1 MASAH
6 SASHPSAPHP
16 VWTWPA
22 RLFVASLLVL
32 AFGLML
38 QPLGDP
44 DVYIHLRD
52 GRYWVEKDLRP
63 GPEPFAYTVPDK
75 QIEKVEVLFRI
86 GIYLAYRLGGYSLL
100 IILKALAMT
109 TALWLL
115 GWLIYRRWPNL
126 GVAALL
132 LAAAVVAPMTR
143 IMPERPY
150 VVTYLLLPWV
160 MLAMEQFR
168 SQDSPSSRLALWLL
182 PLAVIPWANLH
193 PGFVVL
199 FGFLGSHWL
208 ETALALWQAPTPD
221 GKRRFWHLSGVM
233 AASLLAGAVNPLGFD
248 LYRFVFDTTA
258 SQDFMRYLTEWAP
271 PTWSEQPLFFVLFGV
286 TWLAQIL
293 AFRRTR
299 LADLLPLLAFSYL
312 ALKSYRNLP
321 LFCFAALPPLADNL
335 RWLAG
340 RLPWRLAFAAPRRR
354 LSLLAGTGLVAAV
367 LAVSAVAG
375 YSFRL
380 GLIPNLYPAQGLP
393 WLLKHP
399 LNGRILAHDIWGGY
413 IGWIS
418 NGGLQVFID
427 GRFPLFGEKLYADY
441 RKMIWGDPQ
450 ECLALLDRYG
460 IQGLLVSPKNEI
472 RLFQQLWKSGQWI
485 LVYWDDDCLI
495 YARNHQGNLPVIL
508 PFGYVAV
515 DPKKNPFFNPAKPEL
530 ALAEA
535 QRAATIAPE
544 SILPQFFIGQL
555 QQQLGRPEQ
564 ARRAFDQVLQRAP
577 RHAGAW
583 FQLGM
588 LARQEQKPEEAE
600 RLLLRAF
607 RCEPT
612 PAWRGRISYFLAD
625 TLRADPKRLGQALAW
640 ARRSRAF
647 LPAWE
652 PAAELVKELER
663 E

>member
-1 MASAH
+1 MPASH
-6 SASHPSAPHP
+6 SASHSPAPSPS
-16 VWTWPA
+16 WTWPS
-22 RLFVASLLVL
+22 RLFVASLLIL
-32 AFGLML
+32 AFGLLL

-52 GRYWVEKDLRP
+52 GRYWVEKNLQA

-86 GIYLAYRLGGYSLL
+86 GIYLAFRLGGYPLL
-100 IILKALAMT
+100 IVLKALAMT
-109 TALWLL
+109 AALWLL
-115 GWLIYRRWPNL
+115 GLLVYRRWPNL
-126 GVAALL
+126 GVVSVL
-132 LAAAVVAPMTR
+132 LAAAMLAPMTR

-150 VVTYLLLPWV
+150 VITYLLLPWV
-160 MLAMEQFR
+160 MLAVERFR
-168 SQDSPSSRLALWLL
+168 SGETPSRLLALWML

-199 FGFLGSHWL
+199 FGFIGSHWL
-208 ETALALWQAPTPD
+208 EEALALWQSPTPA
-221 GKRRFWHLSGVM
+221 GRRRFWHLSGVL
-233 AASLLAGAVNPLGFD
+233 AAALLAGAVNPLGFG

-293 AFRRTR
+293 AFRKTR
-299 LADLLPLLAFSYL
+299 LADLLPLLAFSVL

-321 LFCFAALPPLADNL
+321 LFFFAALPPLAASL

-340 RLPWRLAFAAPRRR
+340 RLPWRVALSAGRRR
-354 LSLLAGTGLVAAV
+354 AALLAGTGLAAV
-367 LAVSAVAG
+367 LLAVSAAAG

-380 GLIPNLYPAQGLP
+380 GLIPGLYPTHGLP

-399 LNGRILAHDIWGGY
+399 VSGRVLAHDIWGGY

-418 NGGLQVFID
+418 GGSLQVFID

-472 RLFQQLWKSGQWI
+472 RLFHQLWKSGQWV

-495 YARNHQGNLPVIL
+495 YARNQQGNLPVIL
-508 PFGYVAV
+508 SFGYVAI
-515 DPKKNPFFNPAKPEL
+515 DPKKNPFFNPEKPDL

-535 QRAATIAPE
+535 LRAATIAPQAVV
-544 SILPQFFIGQL
+544 PKFFIGQL
-555 QQQLGRPEQ
+555 QLQLGRPDL
-564 ARRAFDQVLQRAP
+564 AGAAFQEVLKRAP

-588 LARQEQKPEEAE
+588 LARENKQLEEAE
-600 RLLLRAF
+600 RLLQRAYRF
-607 RCEPT
+607 ERT

-640 ARRSRAF
+640 ARRSRSL
-647 LPAWE
+647 LPDWE
-652 PAAELVKELER
+652 PAAALIKELER
-663 E
+663 

>member
-1 MASAH
+1 MASSH
-6 SASHPSAPHP
+6 SASRPPSQAQA
-16 VWTWPA
+16 WSWPS

-32 AFGLML
+32 AFGLLL

-52 GRYWVEKDLRP
+52 GRYWVQNHLKP

-86 GIYLAYRLGGYSLL
+86 GIYLAYRLGGYPLL
-100 IILKALAMT
+100 IVAKALAMT
-109 TALWLL
+109 AALWLL
-115 GWLIYRRWPNL
+115 GWLVYRRWPNL
-126 GVAALL
+126 GVVALL
-132 LAAAVVAPMTR
+132 LAAAVVAPMSR

-160 MLAMEQFR
+160 MLVVERFR
-168 SQDSPSSRLALWLL
+168 SEESPCSRLALWLL
-182 PLAVIPWANLH
+182 PLAVIPWVNLH

-199 FGFLGSHWL
+199 FGFVGSHLL
-208 ETALALWQAPTPD
+208 EEALALWQAPTPAV
-221 GKRRFWHLSGVM
+221 KRRFLHL
-233 AASLLAGAVNPLGFD
+233 AAVLAAALLAGAVNPLGFGI
-248 LYRFVFDTTA
+248 YRFVLDTTA

-271 PTWSEQPLFFVLFGV
+271 PRWSEQPLFFVLFGV

-293 AFRRTR
+293 AFRQAR
-299 LADLLPLLAFSYL
+299 LADLLPLLAFSVL

-321 LFCFAALPPLADNL
+321 LFFFAALPPLAASL
-335 RWLAG
+335 RWLVG
-340 RLPWRLAFAAPRRR
+340 RVPWRMALTAFRQRLA
-354 LSLLAGTGLVAAV
+354 LLAGTGLVVVV
-367 LAVSAVAG
+367 LTFTAITG

-380 GLIPNLYPAQGLP
+380 GLIPNLYPTQGLP

-399 LNGRILAHDIWGGY
+399 LNGRVLAHDIWGGY

-418 NGGLQVFID
+418 EGGLQVFID

-450 ECLALLDRYG
+450 DCLALLDRYG

-472 RLFQQLWKSGQWI
+472 RMFQQIWKSGQWI

-495 YARNHQGNLPVIL
+495 YARSSQGNLPVIL
-508 PFGYVAV
+508 SFGYVAI
-515 DPKKNPFFNPAKPEL
+515 DPKKNPFFHPSKPDL

-535 QRAATIAPE
+535 QRAAAIAPQAL
-544 SILPQFFIGQL
+544 LPQFLIGQL
-555 QQQLGRPEQ
+555 QLQLGRPDQ
-564 ARRAFDQVLQRAP
+564 ARLAFNQVLKRAP

-588 LARQEQKPEEAE
+588 MAREDKKLEEAE
-600 RLLLRAF
+600 RLLRRAY
-607 RCEPT
+607 RCELT
-612 PAWRGRISYFLAD
+612 PAWQGRISYFLAD
-625 TLRADPKRLGQALAW
+625 TLRADPQHAGQALGW
-640 ARRSRAF
+640 ARRSRAL
-647 LPAWE
+647 LPGWE
-652 PAAELVKELER
+652 PAATLVKELER
-663 E
+663 